1 MPAFDF
7 VSGSADE
14 SRDEGGT
21 VVARRPGRR
30 QKNTTIEVVK
40 IVAGALLA
48 IPAAQIILWWFV
60 PGDWKRDLLGI
71 GPAVSR
77 VAPWI
82 VPEKFR
88 AFRETEL
95 SERSA
100 SGDAS
105 YPPQETRRNR
115 AKSRSSNGSAD
126 TASELARGA
135 SPTDISGGGEEGHK
149 DGLVESIDADQ
160 MHSSVVPP
168 NQEMATTGLDSDSQ
182 PTDARTSA
190 AQQPGTQQ
198 PAPGPTR
205 DDPVATQIV
214 KGVRGAPQF
223 GLPDVRQAVEAA
235 LQASIAWDANPL
247 NTEGDRTKLTE
258 QFYTAFARLGETI
271 TYFVPTKDPAERD
284 LVGAVSDILATFAQQ
299 PKKLAMIGN
308 RSSQWIDQS
317 DRPSQGILLFGTVKQ
332 IQQRGQLYE
341 TELELAS
348 RKQRSLTIVSRLDPR
363 PFYGP
368 DDRILM
374 LGALVQ
380 NPVDNLIGYEGTDPM
395 VAMGGLPSVLKP

>member
-1 MPAFDF
+1 M
-7 VSGSADE
+7 
-14 SRDEGGT
+14 
-21 VVARRPGRR
+21 
-30 QKNTTIEVVK
+30 
-40 IVAGALLA
+40 
-48 IPAAQIILWWFV
+48 
-60 PGDWKRDLLGI
+60 
-71 GPAVSR
+71 
-77 VAPWI
+77 
-82 VPEKFR
+82 
-88 AFRETEL
+88 
-95 SERSA
+95 
-100 SGDAS
+100 
-105 YPPQETRRNR
+105 
-115 AKSRSSNGSAD
+115 
-126 TASELARGA
+126 
-135 SPTDISGGGEEGHK
+135 
-149 DGLVESIDADQ
+149 
-160 MHSSVVPP
+160 
-168 NQEMATTGLDSDSQ
+168 
-182 PTDARTSA
+182 
-190 AQQPGTQQ
+190 
-198 PAPGPTR
+198 
-205 DDPVATQIV
+205 
-214 KGVRGAPQF
+214 
-223 GLPDVRQAVEAA
+223 
-235 LQASIAWDANPL
+235 QASIAWDANPL